1 MAIIIN
7 EKGELRSDAGKLVR
21 RVSDDAVFRAV
32 LVGKDGSTEGWEE
45 TDFAPAPETVSD
57 PKTEDWVELL
67 KRTVDLDAVLTD
79 EVEAAAEKYRG
90 MWREKAQWR
99 DYIGKRLDAGKKVYY
114 RGDLYVTLQPVDP
127 VLAIYPPGVSTAA
140 LYRRLDGDHA
150 GTEDGPIPYPHDGN
164 MAVET
169 GKVYSEGGR
178 KYRALRGSGNAL
190 FAPLYTLVGNYV
202 EEISS
207 GDLDGDLDTDLDN

>member
-32 LVGKDGSTEGWEE
+32 LVGKDRSADGWEE
-45 TDFAPAPETVSD
+45 TDYAPVAETWEE

-67 KRTVDLDAVLTD
+67 KRSVDLDAVLSD
-79 EVEAAAEKYRG
+79 EKEAAAERYRG

-114 RGDLYVTLQPVDP
+114 RGDLYKTLQTIDP
-127 VLAIYPPGVSTAA
+127 VLAIYPPSVSTAA
-140 LYRRLDGDHA
+140 LYRRLDGDHK
-150 GTEDGPIPYPHDGN
+150 GTEDDPIPYPHDGN

-169 GKVYSEGGR
+169 GKVYSEGGK
-178 KYRALRGSGNAL
+178 KYRALRDSGNAL
-190 FAPLYTLVGNYV
+190 FAPLYAVVDNYV
-202 EEISS
+202 KLVDDG
-207 GDLDGDLDTDLDN
+207 GDD

>member
-32 LVGKDGSTEGWEE
+32 LVGKGRSTEGWEE
-45 TDFAPAPETVSD
+45 TDYAPVAETCEE

-67 KRTVDLDAVLTD
+67 KRSVDLDAVLSD
-79 EVEAAAEKYRG
+79 EKEAAQERYRG

-99 DYIGKRLDAGKKVYY
+99 SFIGKRLEAGKKVYY
-114 RGDLYVTLQPVDP
+114 RGDLYKTLQTIDP
-127 VLAIYPPGVSTAA
+127 VLAIYPPSVSTAA
-140 LYRRLDGDHA
+140 LYRRLDGEHK
-150 GTEDGPIPYPHDGN
+150 GTEDDPIPYPHDGN

-169 GKVYSEGGR
+169 GKVYSEGGK
-178 KYRALRGSGNAL
+178 KYRALRDSGNAL
-190 FAPLYTLVGNYV
+190 YCPLYAVVDNYV
-202 EEISS
+202 RLV
-207 GDLDGDLDTDLDN
+207 DDGGNDETKREG